1 MNIKKKQN
9 ISEVFI
15 SPVFKKK
22 GRNALGI
29 YGFIKLKNSTNI
41 KSIVLGG
48 VDNSNLNQLKK
59 LKCYGFAA
67 IKLFDKKKGPS

>member
-1 MNIKKKQN
+1 MNIKKKQK

-29 YGFIKLKNSTNI
+29 YGFIKLRNSSNI

-48 VDNSNLNQLKK
+48 VENSNFNKLKN

-67 IKLFDKKKGPS
+67 INFFDKKKGPS